1 MQDRGITRSQA
12 KHFTRLDKAA
22 HDKLWMLR
30 TTKAKYRVKN
40 RIQTDIL
47 NACKEPFRHG
57 IENGKITRPI
67 IVARLHKADFKQI
80 KLIPFLLFLG
90 RG

>member
-1 MQDRGITRSQA
+1 MQDRGITRLQA

-47 NACKEPFRHG
+47 NACKEPFRCE
-57 IENGKITRPI
+57 IENRKITWPI
-67 IVARLHKADFKQI
+67 RVARLHKADFKRIQ
-80 KLIPFLLFLG
+80 LIPFLLLLE